1 LLDAAV
7 EAAKRAAEAAEQR
20 EKELQALQDEL
31 ARVASDRDQLSV
43 RAQAAKSQAER
54 RLAEVEGL
62 QDSLKD
68 QSTLLMSAQKQEM
81 EALQRAAE
89 QEAQL
94 APLQHALERLRAE
107 LAGSKQHTEW
117 LESQLTDK
125 TAAVQELRQTTAKS
139 THEHEEMKERL
150 TDELA
155 SAKRQLESARAAAK
169 KTESTLIHNKEQLKE
184 LMATKVHAEEQ
195 FQSELSAQRRL
206 ADLYKQST
214 ADANARVS
222 DLQELCESLRT
233 SLADAEKALSL
244 ETERSKEQVEHLFRE
259 QAEASE
265 RRVEALQEELRAAQD
280 RVTELEKK
288 KLQALE
294 TAVSIGDL
302 SSAAGEAH
310 LAAHG
315 LTPKQMLDHIVELEK
330 TLQEERGEKEKLQL
344 YMDRIVKE
352 VQEKTP
358 IIMRLRIDHERAIS
372 SQTQLSERLE
382 ICMQELSKSKS
393 NEKQARKEKQTYEKK
408 CESLAQSVD
417 DLSRQ
422 VQHLLFKSQEQQQQ
436 RHLAIPGEVAS
447 ESLVVFKDVEELQM
461 RNQQLLTV
469 IRELTEM
476 TKRQRHGDDDE
487 SDVGSESGSAHLI
500 ISAESDDEQSTETVT
515 SSSVKHRLAVA
526 RKELEQLRTEREQ
539 EREMITAIVKQ
550 RDMYRVL
557 LAQSDRQFAD
567 GDTST
572 SRSGAGGMRFS
583 EGGISTDATDMRK
596 LRDLQREFDD
606 YKKEKQTNMKILQE
620 SLEHARADCS
630 QFKVAQMQAQ
640 VEAAHHKERFEAADA
655 RYEDAEKEIVRLRA
669 KTDQLSAL
677 MLQHQQMLGESE
689 AKLEAATSQLQTLRI
704 EKEGAVREVEFLR
717 KHDEKLQQEMMTLRL
732 DNTNLLKLMESNR
745 KIDAAR
751 EQHDYHEIEA
761 QKRKVAT
768 LEAKM
773 HELYDKLDTKEAMSS
788 ASLIAADKEKQTAV
802 KELETLRQTYTTIK
816 EQVVRL
822 ETQKTS
828 LEEKLAIFEKEN
840 AHLHEQLRKG
850 ASATATERVATLE
863 MQLRD
868 AQREVQTSLV
878 ARKSLAETAT
888 KSKAIAEANEKSLT
902 ELSSASE
909 QWKKAEH
916 EKLQTMEKQRDQIQ
930 AELRKARDE
939 LKEHITEGNQLREEM
954 DRLEVAHKQ
963 ALQQATEQQKLME
976 VQANGA
982 KQELAVVRE
991 ELEKT
996 KVDLG
1001 RVQENYERELQ
1012 LHAEEVSKASAT
1024 RRQIESERKLRVEK
1038 EQAAAA
1044 LEAKVRALEKE
1055 AQTQLDALQKRLE
1068 EAADAKSAI
1077 LEQNQ
1082 LLHSQLERA
1091 AVQVRRSHEEM
1102 LKKAADK
1109 PSGSAGDAGNND
1121 AHDKEVDELRSVI
1134 AFLRRESE
1142 IASSKLELAQQEAQ
1156 RHRAQIFELES
1167 TIDRLREEI
1176 KGLNVAAA
1184 GSSTDAASSSE
1195 TAAGSAEEKRASQLE
1210 QLSLLRES
1218 NATLRDENQK
1228 NLARLQ
1234 EEEAKRKKLEAQ
1246 LAPLQT
1252 SETALK
1258 TLVDSLKQE
1267 IVTLNDANKRWKQR
1281 VEQLV
1286 EKYQQVDPAEF
1297 DAVKAER
1304 DTLKKEVS
1312 DIQTQLT
1319 TLQTE
1324 LETLRSSGD
1333 KALEEERN
1341 KAENWSKQ
1349 YDRIKGF
1356 AKNWKNKAEALTKQ
1370 LAEKNKESEDR
1381 AVALSALE
1389 TQVSTLTT
1397 EKTAI
1402 EAKLA
1407 TSEASKNDS
1416 AAAASGAVATWEKE
1430 RQDLQVRLDAEAK
1443 KTTQLK
1449 DFNTRLMQGLKSL
1462 KKENSELK
1470 DQAQAMAAAPAPAA
1484 PSAPPAGAQTSE
1496 AAPKTHVEPPKPVSI
1511 APAATGVATSG
1522 NGAVAV
1528 TQSLSV
1534 PAPPLPPASTTTTPA
1549 STPQESVAKTAV
1561 VASSASSTT
1570 TTATTSTAMPVPSA
1584 VSSGVPAATAA
1595 SVAASAP
1602 TKAPTPFTAMTKAPT
1617 PFTAATKAPTTF
1629 TAATKAPTPFAS
1641 TTKAPT
1647 PFTAVA
1653 PSVSVTPAMVPPAA
1667 AKPSPP
1673 LPPTPAPV
1681 ATTTTATTTPASSP
1695 STAKPEQPAA
1705 ALSAEEQLRMF
1716 ALKSMMKKHVGG
1728 AARLIGTP
1736 TKTTAS
1742 TVVAPAK
1749 SPPRPSPP
1757 PLQLEPKVR
1766 SSVELA
1772 EGMTDLICC

>member
-1 LLDAAV
+1 MGFSPRLND
-7 EAAKRAAEAAEQR
+7 RDGAAEAARLAAAAAE
-20 EKELQALQDEL
+20 EKEKEMQQLKDEL
-31 ARVASDRDQLSV
+31 ARVAGDRDQLSV
-43 RAQAAKSQAER
+43 RAQSFKSQAER
-54 RLAEVEGL
+54 RLAEIENL
-62 QDSLKD
+62 QDNLKD
-68 QSTLLMSAQKQEM
+68 QSALLMSAQKQEM
-81 EALQRAAE
+81 EALQRASE

-94 APLQHALERLRAE
+94 APMQHALERLRTE
-107 LAGSKQHTEW
+107 MESSRQHTEW
-117 LESQLTDK
+117 LEKQLTEK
-125 TAAVQELRQTTAKS
+125 TTAVQELRQAAAKNV
-139 THEHEEMKERL
+139 HEHEELKERL

-155 SAKRQLESARAAAK
+155 STKRQLESARAAAK
-169 KTESTLIHNKEQLKE
+169 KTESLLIHNKEQLKE
-184 LMATKVHAEEQ
+184 LMAAKVHAEEQ
-195 FQSELSAQRRL
+195 FQSELNAQRRL
-206 ADLYKQST
+206 ADLYKQSA
-214 ADANARVS
+214 ADANTRVS
-222 DLQELCESLRT
+222 ELQELCDSLRT
-233 SLADAEKALSL
+233 SVADAEKALSL

-265 RRVEALQEELRAAQD
+265 RRVEVLQEELRAAQD
-280 RVTELEKK
+280 RVAELEKK
-288 KLQALE
+288 KIQVLE
-294 TAVSIGDL
+294 TAASIGDL

-315 LTPKQMLDHIVELEK
+315 LAPKQMLDHIVELEK

-358 IIMRLRIDHERAIS
+358 IIMRLRIDHERAIA

-382 ICMQELSKSKS
+382 VCMQELSKSKS

-436 RHLAIPGEVAS
+436 RHSAIPGEVAS

-476 TKRQRHGDDDE
+476 TKRQRHDDDDGDAE
-487 SDVGSESGSAHLI
+487 SEAGSAHLI
-500 ISAESDDEQSTETVT
+500 ISAESDDEQSTESVA
-515 SSSVKHRLAVA
+515 SSSIKHRLAVA

-557 LAQSDRQFAD
+557 LAQSDRQFVD
-567 GDTST
+567 GDASS
-572 SRSGAGGMRFS
+572 SRADAGVMRIS
-583 EGGISTDATDMRK
+583 EGKSSSDATDMRK

-620 SLEHARADCS
+620 SLEHTRAEFS
-630 QFKVAQMQAQ
+630 QAKVAQMQAQ

-704 EKEGAVREVEFLR
+704 EKEGAIREIEFLR
-717 KHDEKLQQEMMTLRL
+717 KHDEKLQQEMTTLRL

-751 EQHDYHEIEA
+751 EQYDYHEIEA
-761 QKRKVAT
+761 QKRKVAS

-773 HELYDKLDTKEAMSS
+773 HELYDKLDVKEATSS
-788 ASLIAADKEKQTAV
+788 ATLIAADKEKQTAL
-802 KELETLRQTYTTIK
+802 KELETLRQTYTTVK

-822 ETQKTS
+822 EAQKTS

-850 ASATATERVATLE
+850 ASVTATERVATLE

-888 KSKAIAEANEKSLT
+888 KYKAIAEANEKSLA

-916 EKLQTMEKQRDQIQ
+916 EKLQNVEKQRDQIQ

-954 DRLEVAHKQ
+954 DRLEMAHKH

-982 KQELAVVRE
+982 KQELAIVRE

-1024 RRQIESERKLRVEK
+1024 RRQIEDERKFRVEK

-1055 AQTQLDALQKRLE
+1055 AQTQLDVLQKRLE

-1091 AVQVRRSHEEM
+1091 AAQVRRSHEEM
-1102 LKKAADK
+1102 LKKASDK
-1109 PSGSAGDAGNND
+1109 PSSNAGDATND
-1121 AHDKEVDELRSVI
+1121 EAHDKEVDDLRSVI

-1142 IASSKLELAQQEAQ
+1142 IAASKQELAQQEAQ

-1176 KGLNVAAA
+1176 KALNATAS
-1184 GSSTDAASSSE
+1184 GSSTNTTGSSE
-1195 TAAGSAEEKRASQLE
+1195 TETASADEKRVTQLE

-1252 SETALK
+1252 SEKALK

-1286 EKYQQVDPAEF
+1286 EKYQQVDPAEY

-1304 DTLKKEVS
+1304 DTLKKEVV
-1312 DIQTQLT
+1312 DIQTQMT

-1324 LETLRSSGD
+1324 LETLRSNGD

-1370 LAEKNKESEDR
+1370 LAEKNKESDDR
-1381 AVALSALE
+1381 ATALSTLE
-1389 TQVSTLTT
+1389 TQVAALNA

-1407 TSEASKNDS
+1407 ASEASKNDS

-1430 RQDLQVRLDAEAK
+1430 RQELQVRLDAETK
-1443 KTTQLK
+1443 KATQLK

-1470 DQAQAMAAAPAPAA
+1470 DQAQAAPVAVA
-1484 PSAPPAGAQTSE
+1484 PSAQPVVAHTADT
-1496 AAPKTHVEPPKPVSI
+1496 APKTHVEPAKPVAV
-1511 APAATGVATSG
+1511 APAAAAGS
-1522 NGAVAV
+1522 
-1528 TQSLSV
+1528 SSV
-1534 PAPPLPPASTTTTPA
+1534 NASAAPAQPSSAPAPPLPTASSTTTVPA
-1549 STPQESVAKTAV
+1549 STPQETVVKTAGV
-1561 VASSASSTT
+1561 VNSAGSTIT
-1570 TTATTSTAMPVPSA
+1570 TTATTT
-1584 VSSGVPAATAA
+1584 PAASTVGGATVTAPIA
-1595 SVAASAP
+1595 TPAPAPAP
-1602 TKAPTPFTAMTKAPT
+1602 TKAPTSITA
-1617 PFTAATKAPTTF
+1617 TT
-1629 TAATKAPTPFAS
+1629 T
-1641 TTKAPT
+1641 
-1647 PFTAVA
+1647 
-1653 PSVSVTPAMVPPAA
+1653 VTPSAPVTTALSSAIA

-1681 ATTTTATTTPASSP
+1681 TTASTSTTPAASP
-1695 STAKPEQPAA
+1695 TTAKAEQPAA
-1705 ALSAEEQLRMF
+1705 SLSAEEQLRMF

-1728 AARLIGTP
+1728 AARLGGTP
-1736 TKTTAS
+1736 TKATTAA
-1742 TVVAPAK
+1742 VAAPAK
-1749 SPPRPSPP
+1749 SPPRASPP
-1757 PLQLEPKVR
+1757 PLQLEPKVMFLCVVVLLER
-1766 SSVELA
+1766 TI
-1772 EGMTDLICC
+1772 MF